1 MVGSRN
7 QLRRG
12 DLRGQVLASSVVDHG
27 CTRVSCK
34 AAMRRSPL
42 SVPSAR
48 QQVLSSIVGRDL
60 LCWSVLNLVK
70 GKVLLK
76 FLLSPDPFLAATQS
90 PALLLSCG
98 PRESCLVTRCI
109 NNRNA
114 GERRRTKGDAVYP
127 SSLGR
132 RHFPSSFIGSS
143 TCFSLLPALMMP
155 KYNRAAISV
164 QVVFLCFYFRAGN
177 FRN

>member
-12 DLRGQVLASSVVDHG
+12 DLHGQVLASSVVDHG

-34 AAMRRSPL
+34 ATMRRSPL
-42 SVPSAR
+42 SVPPAR

-70 GKVLLK
+70 RKVLLK

-114 GERRRTKGDAVYP
+114 GGAPQNQGGCCVPIFARPKA
-127 SSLGR
+127 
-132 RHFPSSFIGSS
+132 
-143 TCFSLLPALMMP
+143 FSVKL
-155 KYNRAAISV
+155 YR
-164 QVVFLCFYFRAGN
+164 
-177 FRN
+177 